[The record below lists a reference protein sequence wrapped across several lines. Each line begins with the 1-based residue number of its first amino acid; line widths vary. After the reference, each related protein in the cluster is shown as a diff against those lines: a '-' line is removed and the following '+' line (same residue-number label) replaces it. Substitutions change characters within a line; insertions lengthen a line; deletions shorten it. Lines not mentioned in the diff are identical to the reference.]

1 MAERD
6 MTGAG
11 RAWMRGELP
20 SADYFAMAR
29 RSVRRDAV
37 PGRRLRARLR
47 GWFSF
52 ALRCVAMPY
61 TNRESRE
68 GKRRG

>member
-1 MAERD
+1 MAKRD
-6 MTGAG
+6 MTEAG

-20 SADYFAMAR
+20 AAAYFTMAR
-29 RSVRRDAV
+29 QDAV

-47 GWFSF
+47 GWLSF
-52 ALRCVAMPY
+52 ALYCVAMPC

-68 GKRRG
+68 RERCD